1 MKKNRLKIIFII
13 LIFFSLS
20 VILTYPLISYFNRGI
35 PYTRT
40 PAEGWEVRALEQGD
54 HLQLYYHFWL
64 ARDALRRE
72 YPFFVDPYEFSV
84 EGIKIFT
91 VRRLP
96 LSIIFVIFSVFGGA
110 FAYNATVIISL
121 TFSGLAMFLLARIYL
136 KSDFP
141 AFIAGLIYAASPFAV
156 AQLLGGHTNG
166 FIWGVLP
173 LAVFSLEKLFSEG
186 KLKFALLYFFCLFSF
201 ALIEY
206 HLLYYLCLFSLL
218 FLPIRTVTSL
228 ARWKEANSNL
238 IKRLMKAWAPIFL
251 SLLLVFLF
259 VVFLKNVELAASIAG
274 KGRELS
280 EVRLYSPGIR
290 DLFSRG
296 NVDAEKNIYLGIFS
310 LFLVFLGLIFSFC
323 RPAHNTNQY
332 EEKIN
337 RLFFAGGLL
346 ISALLALGP
355 SLSDFFPLYTVCYR
369 FIPYFNYPRVP
380 GRIIA
385 ISFLCLSVLAGY
397 GVKEIFAFLSRIKK
411 KVLKKA
417 VLSIVGI
424 SLLAGIFLDYHS
436 NSKAGICLF
445 DEKNKIYEI
454 IKENAGDKKVLELPL
469 WPGDTAWSSIYLYY
483 VTLTQVKTINGYYPL
498 VPQEYVDRIFYPLIS
513 LNLGDISQTQYAFL
527 KKLGVKYGV
536 MHEDAFPLK
545 VSHFRSIYSVNRLR
559 QSPYLKFIT
568 RDKLIWLFELRDK
581 PVLKEEDSKVIS
593 TAGVLKLAGQFH
605 RRIGRLIDDPE
616 AEDGQ
621 ALFASV
627 EAARPGHLLF
637 GRQQVFPRGDYK
649 LIFHLKTD
657 DNTINEPI
665 AILDVCVNN
674 GQDIISR
681 KEIKGTDFKEAGKYQ
696 DFVIE
701 FNPISQGSGLTGQ
714 VPDKSFFPEF
724 RIEFLKKANLWVDYL
739 YILFAEQEDPRYHYE
754 AEELYYRGLLSEDS
768 DASAERAIMFS
779 PGLTRHQEVLY
790 GPYRRFSKGIYQ
802 ISFRLK
808 TDELSD
814 FSLAKLEVTANFGR
828 NKLAEREIKGSDF
841 KEKGIYQYF
850 SFPFGLKKEQILEFR
865 IVYYHKGK
873 LWVDM
878 IEIKPVN
885 EL

>member
-110 FAYNATVIISL
+110 FAYNATVLISL
-121 TFSGLAMFLLARIYL
+121 TFSGLAMFLLARVYL

-156 AQLLGGHTNG
+156 GQLLGGHTNG
-166 FIWGVLP
+166 FIWGVVP

-186 KLKFALLYFFCLFSF
+186 KLKFALLYSFCLFTF

-218 FLPIRTVTSL
+218 FLPLRTITSL
-228 ARWKEANSNL
+228 ARWKGANFNL
-238 IKRLMKAWAPIFL
+238 IRRLMKAWMPIFL
-251 SLLLVFLF
+251 SLFLVFLF
-259 VVFLKNVELAASIAG
+259 VMFLKKIEISTSIAG
-274 KGRELS
+274 QGRKLS
-280 EVRLYSPGIR
+280 EVRLYSPGIE

-296 NVDAEKNIYLGIFS
+296 NVDAEKNIYLGMVS
-310 LFLVFLGLIFSFC
+310 LVLVFLGLSFSFC
-323 RPAHNTNQY
+323 RPANNTDQY

-337 RLFFAGGLL
+337 RLFFAGGLG

-355 SLSDFFPLYTVCYR
+355 SLSDFFPLYDVCYK

-380 GRIIA
+380 GRIIV
-385 ISFLCLSVLAGY
+385 ISFLCLSILAGY
-397 GVKEIFAFLSRIKK
+397 GVKEIIAFLSRSRKEVFK
-411 KVLKKA
+411 KV
-417 VLSIVGI
+417 VLTVVGV
-424 SLLAGIFLDYHS
+424 SLCLGIFLDYHS

-445 DEKNKIYEI
+445 DEKNRIYEI
-454 IKENAGDKKVLELPL
+454 IKEDTGNKKILELPL

-483 VTLTQVKTINGYYPL
+483 VTLTRVKIINGYYPL
-498 VPQEYVDRIFYPLIS
+498 VPREYVDRIFYPLLS
-513 LNLGDISQTQYAFL
+513 LNLGDISRAQYEFL
-527 KKLGVKYGV
+527 KKLGVKYVV
-536 MHEDAFPLK
+536 MHEDAFPEK

-559 QSPYLKFIT
+559 QSPYLEFIT
-568 RDKLIWLFELRDK
+568 RDRLIWLFEVRDK
-581 PVLKEEDSKVIS
+581 PVLQEEDSKVIS
-593 TAGVLKLAGQFH
+593 AAGVLKAARWFH
-605 RRIGRLIDDPE
+605 RRIGRLTDEPE

-627 EAARPGHLLF
+627 ETDKPGHLLF

-657 DNTINEPI
+657 NNTIGEPI
-665 AILDVCVNN
+665 AILDVCANN
-674 GQDIISR
+674 GRDIISR
-681 KEIKGTDFKEAGKYQ
+681 KEIKGTDFKKAGEYQ
-696 DFVIE
+696 DFVFE
-701 FNPISQGSGLTGQ
+701 FNPSGVSIRGGEEIQEWPL
-714 VPDKSFFPEF
+714 FPEF
-724 RIEFLKKANLWVDYL
+724 RINFLKKANLWVDYL
-739 YILFAEQEDPRYHYE
+739 YILFADQEDPRYHYE

-768 DASAERAIMFS
+768 DASAEKAVMFS
-779 PGLTRHQEVLY
+779 PGLTLHPEVLY

-828 NKLAEREIKGSDF
+828 KKLAEREIKGSDF

-850 SFPFGLKKEQILEFR
+850 TFPFELKNEQILEFR
-865 IVYYHKGK
+865 IIYYHKEK

-878 IEIKPVN
+878 VEIKPVN

>member
-1 MKKNRLKIIFII
+1 
-13 LIFFSLS
+13 
-20 VILTYPLISYFNRGI
+20 
-35 PYTRT
+35 
-40 PAEGWEVRALEQGD
+40 
-54 HLQLYYHFWL
+54 
-64 ARDALRRE
+64 
-72 YPFFVDPYEFSV
+72 
-84 EGIKIFT
+84 T

-141 AFIAGLIYAASPFAV
+141 AFIAGLIYAASPFAL

-166 FIWGVLP
+166 FLWGIVP

-186 KLKFALLYFFCLFSF
+186 ELKFALLYFFCLFSF

-206 HLLYYLCLFSLL
+206 HFLYYLSFFSLL
-218 FLPIRTVTSL
+218 FLPIKTVTSL
-228 ARWKEANSNL
+228 ARWKEDNFNL

-259 VVFLKNVELAASIAG
+259 VVFLKNVELGVSIAR
-274 KGRELS
+274 KGRDLS
-280 EVRLYSPGIR
+280 EVRLYSPGIK

-296 NVDAEKNIYLGIFS
+296 NVDAEKNIYLGMVSLALAFLGFIFS
-310 LFLVFLGLIFSFC
+310 SC
-323 RPAHNTNQY
+323 RSASSTNQY

-346 ISALLALGP
+346 ISAILALGP
-355 SLSDFFPLYTVCYR
+355 SLNDFFPLYNFCYK

-385 ISFLCLSVLAGY
+385 ISFLCLSVLAGN
-397 GVKEIFAFLSRIKK
+397 GVKEIIAFISRIRKE
-411 KVLKKA
+411 VFKKA
-417 VLSIVGI
+417 VLVIVGI
-424 SLLAGIFLDYHS
+424 SLCFGIFLDCHS
-436 NSKAGICLF
+436 NSNAGICLF
-445 DEKNKIYEI
+445 DKKNRIYEI
-454 IKENAGDKKVLELPL
+454 IRENAGDKKVLELPL
-469 WPGDTAWSSIYLYY
+469 WPGDTAWTSIYLYY
-483 VTLTQVKTINGYYPL
+483 VTLTQVKIINGYYPL

-513 LNLGDISQTQYAFL
+513 LNLGDISQAQYEFL
-527 KKLGVKYGV
+527 KKLGVKYIV

-545 VSHFRSIYSVNRLR
+545 VSHFRSIYSVNRLK
-559 QSPYLKFIT
+559 QSAYLKFVT
-568 RDKLIWLFELRDK
+568 REKLIWLFELRDK
-581 PVLKEEDSKVIS
+581 PVLKEDDSKLIS
-593 TAGVLKLAGQFH
+593 VAGVLKLSGQFH
-605 RRIGRLIDDPE
+605 RRIGRLIDDPA

-627 EAARPGHLLF
+627 ETDQPGHLLF
-637 GRQQVFPRGDYK
+637 GRQQVFPRGEYK
-649 LIFHLKTD
+649 LIFRLKTD
-657 DNTINEPI
+657 DNTISEPI
-665 AILDVCVNN
+665 AILDVCANN
-674 GQDIISR
+674 GHDIISR
-681 KEIKGTDFKEAGKYQ
+681 QEIKGTDFKKAGKYQ
-696 DFVIE
+696 DFVIK
-701 FNPISQGSGLTGQ
+701 FNPSGISIRDEAGQ
-714 VPDKSFFPEF
+714 VPEEPFFPEF
-724 RIEFLKKANLWVDYL
+724 RIEFLNKANLWVNYL
-739 YILFAEQEDPRYHYE
+739 YILFADQEDPRYHYE
-754 AEELYYRGLLSEDS
+754 AEDLYYRGLLSEDS
-768 DASAERAIMFS
+768 DASAEETIVFT
-779 PGLTRHQEVLY
+779 PGLTRHQEVLF
-790 GPYRRFSKGIYQ
+790 GPYRRLSKGIYQ

-814 FSLAKLEVTANFGR
+814 FPLATLEVTTNFGR

-865 IVYYHKGK
+865 IVYPVRSKSPQATAPLLAGTSNGVYSHQGK